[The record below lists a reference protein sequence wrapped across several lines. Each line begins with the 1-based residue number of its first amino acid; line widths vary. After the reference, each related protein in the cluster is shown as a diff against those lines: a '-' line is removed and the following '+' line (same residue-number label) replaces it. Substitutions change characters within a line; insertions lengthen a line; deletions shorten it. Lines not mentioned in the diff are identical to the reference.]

1 MNMQKCTQK
10 SLEALQS
17 AQSLAIEHAN
27 QQLDQEHLLAALCA
41 QQEGLIPQLL
51 KKMDLDPEA
60 VARAAQESIRRL
72 PGVTGT
78 GRDPEKIYIS
88 ADLDRAL
95 NAATSINNYM
105 PVTFQELVMNNRIFK
120 EMNS

>member
-41 QQEGLIPQLL
+41 QQEGLIPQML
-51 KKMDLDPEA
+51 KKMDLFSVSEIRKSKNGDIEIKFFDRMQALQKLSELESAEGGGLLSAIVNGAAALRQKEA
-60 VARAAQESIRRL
+60 DDA
-72 PGVTGT
+72 
-78 GRDPEKIYIS
+78 
-88 ADLDRAL
+88 
-95 NAATSINNYM
+95 
-105 PVTFQELVMNNRIFK
+105 
-120 EMNS
+120 